1 MTEYRSQVE
10 IRRRS
15 MYIENDGLNPE
26 ELRSVIEQ
34 VERRM
39 AQIEERE
46 KLMDTSKIATIAAV
60 EIAIELHKLKK
71 P

>member
-1 MTEYRSQVE
+1 MTEYRSIVE